1 MPQPCQ
7 IAIES
12 RHARLFELI
21 RQRNLAEA
29 RRHRCLTAESAD
41 PADSRMFMLHAERSL
56 HADPSVQ
63 ARN

>member
-21 RQRNLAEA
+21 RQRNVAEA
-29 RRHRCLTAESAD
+29 RRHCSLPAESANF
-41 PADSRMFMLHAERSL
+41 AESRLFILRAEQSL

-63 ARN
+63 ARP